1 MKGDAMTRTRL
12 IMACGL
18 AILCCAGA
26 SAATY
31 YVDPGGSNGNDGLS
45 PQTPW
50 RTLLKVGISTFQP
63 GDAILFKRDG
73 VWNEWHTPPSSGT
86 AGNLIKFDA
95 YGNGRPP
102 EFTGRYETASAQW
115 SNTSGN
121 IWRITLSATQSI
133 PQLRFVQF
141 GTIWGNGQASQA
153 ALANSRDWYYDGA
166 AQNLYVYSSGG
177 NPVTAYGAVTPIILS
192 GQSLINI
199 NNVSYV
205 QVQHIQLDWYDGY
218 GVQVQGT
225 SDHIWLAN
233 ISADSQVPN
242 ATVPIGF
249 YVHPAGPAGD
259 IHLFN
264 TDAHRNYV
272 GYRFDGSQ
280 STMELKN
287 CRAYANRTYGLM
299 DNTATVT
306 YSYCHFYANN
316 LATGISTDI
325 TGTPGPIDGG
335 NNVAADTPPNVRGF
349 QQYPARITM
358 TYDDP
363 GLIDGSHQYIQGLLP
378 LFQRK
383 GVPLSISVVT
393 GYPLSQE
400 LVPTFQQWIDAGWD
414 VNAHSVSH
422 QYFIYPDAF
431 TLQYTGT
438 AASSVTLSIANKH
451 FTITAPGDPHAQVN
465 WDLTSS
471 GTDLVPSGLDTIGG
485 LIYTLNQRGVFA
497 VTQDPNLKTAVK
509 SEDLADVPPQDIK
522 NAAITVQLDKN
533 RLISDELSWTMAW
546 MSANLRGLPSNR
558 VYLYPG
564 SYEDATTEAI
574 AVSTGYAGSRGS
586 GTMQPSPNAST
597 VMGTGINIQNIL
609 SQGVAPN
616 LQTADDTELAKKIH
630 ALVFKSSVWGVP
642 YGIFWHMNEL
652 SEHQV
657 ATILDS
663 LKASGATLMT
673 NTQLVNYLLSTQQD
687 AGTTYYADSVSGRAV
702 DVRPTAASPVVTT
715 GAVLPPEF
723 KYDLLGAD
731 QTRFGWNIGAYG
743 YVPETVGTAR

>member
-1 MKGDAMTRTRL
+1 MLQSSRRWRL
-12 IMACGL
+12 FLL
-18 AILCCAGA
+18 ALCAVLAVRVLAQSPALTTVSDTVFRADGTPATGVLLISWPPFTTSDGHAVAAGTKSVALA
-26 SAATY
+26 SDGTFSVQLAPNIGSAPAGVTY
-31 YVDPGGSNGNDGLS
+31 TVVYQLSDGTVKTEHWGVGTTS
-45 PQTPW
+45 PQTVAQV
-50 RTLLKVGISTFQP
+50 RT
-63 GDAILFKRDG
+63 ILG
-73 VWNEWHTPPSSGT
+73 
-86 AGNLIKFDA
+86 
-95 YGNGRPP
+95 
-102 EFTGRYETASAQW
+102 
-115 SNTSGN
+115 
-121 IWRITLSATQSI
+121 
-133 PQLRFVQF
+133 
-141 GTIWGNGQASQA
+141 
-153 ALANSRDWYYDGA
+153 
-166 AQNLYVYSSGG
+166 
-177 NPVTAYGAVTPIILS
+177 
-192 GQSLINI
+192 
-199 NNVSYV
+199 
-205 QVQHIQLDWYDGY
+205 
-218 GVQVQGT
+218 
-225 SDHIWLAN
+225 
-233 ISADSQVPN
+233 
-242 ATVPIGF
+242 
-249 YVHPAGPAGD
+249 
-259 IHLFN
+259 
-264 TDAHRNYV
+264 
-272 GYRFDGSQ
+272 
-280 STMELKN
+280 
-287 CRAYANRTYGLM
+287 
-299 DNTATVT
+299 
-306 YSYCHFYANN
+306 
-316 LATGISTDI
+316 
-325 TGTPGPIDGG
+325 TGTPTGQLATQQYV
-335 NNVAADTPPNVRGF
+335 NAALPNVRGF

-438 AASSVTLSIANKH
+438 AASSVTLSIANKR
-451 FTITAPGDPHAQVN
+451 FTITAPGDPNAQVN

-558 VYLYPG
+558 VYVYPG

-657 ATILDS
+657 STILDS

-743 YVPETVGTAR
+743 YVPESVGTAK